1 MSDIDLRAINLHWL
15 EQSDPFE
22 DCCLHG
28 GVYLEI
34 EDTILSDGRDSE
46 WTVSTAAFNLLK
58 TLSQNHDVGDQRP
71 LIPHCG
77 HTMWVHKGEPDDLY
91 LGGCDIGI
99 DWTIEH
105 EPGKVLH
112 KIRDQRVVETSSDE
126 WRTAV
131 CQFSDSVFEFFMTAW
146 PKRISDKD
154 DLKGFEL
161 FMNLWQEHRAKAEND
176 ASSSD
181 N

>member
-1 MSDIDLRAINLHWL
+1 MSDIDLRATNLHWL
-15 EQSDPFE
+15 EESDPFE

-28 GVYLEI
+28 AVYLRI
-34 EDTILSDGRDSE
+34 GDTLLSDGNDLS

-58 TLSQNHDVGDQRP
+58 TLNENHELGDQRP

-77 HTMWVHKGEPDDLY
+77 HTMWVVESEPDSLY

-99 DWTIEH
+99 DWTIQH

-112 KIRDQRVVETSSDE
+112 KLGGDRNVETSPDV
-126 WRTAV
+126 WRKAV
-131 CQFSDSVFEFFMTAW
+131 CQFSDDVFEFFMTAW
-146 PKRISDKD
+146 PKNITDED

-161 FMNLWQEHRAKAEND
+161 FMSLWRQYRVAAGD
-176 ASSSD
+176 
-181 N
+181 